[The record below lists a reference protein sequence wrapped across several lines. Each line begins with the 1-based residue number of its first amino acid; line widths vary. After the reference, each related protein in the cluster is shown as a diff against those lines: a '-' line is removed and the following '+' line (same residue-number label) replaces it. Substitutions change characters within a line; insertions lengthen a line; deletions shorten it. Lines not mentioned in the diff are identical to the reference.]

1 MRLWS
6 LITNLIARLIA
17 RLIVATGEGEERSRV
32 ASVLWCRMDEGNGTP
47 YIVTQVLRI
56 VEPGH
61 HQSHL
66 GDAVM
71 AINYRFN
78 CTFNRT
84 INCCQRQNSHHIA
97 PHRATP
103 HRTAPHLHVM
113 SGRACACACAR
124 ARAPPVRPAG
134 RAAPRLAS
142 ASASATAT
150 ATARPGPAR
159 LGEASERARACG
171 SPSFSYRLHKWCT
184 RSPPFKSVEILLN
197 SRYGIKH

>member
-1 MRLWS
+1 
-6 LITNLIARLIA
+6 
-17 RLIVATGEGEERSRV
+17 
-32 ASVLWCRMDEGNGTP
+32 MDEGNGTP

-97 PHRATP
+97 PGIEA
-103 HRTAPHLHVM
+103 M
-113 SGRACACACAR
+113 AR
-124 ARAPPVRPAG
+124 RG
-134 RAAPRLAS
+134 
-142 ASASATAT
+142 
-150 ATARPGPAR
+150 
-159 LGEASERARACG
+159 ERARARVVHRPPLTG
-171 SPSFSYRLHKWCT
+171 FTSGVQEVHLLSRL
-184 RSPPFKSVEILLN
+184 RSSSIPGTELSIDSLALIVGFKFF
-197 SRYGIKH
+197 

>member
-1 MRLWS
+1 
-6 LITNLIARLIA
+6 
-17 RLIVATGEGEERSRV
+17 
-32 ASVLWCRMDEGNGTP
+32 MDEGNGTP
-47 YIVTQVLRI
+47 YIVTQVLRF
-56 VEPGH
+56 VESGH

-84 INCCQRQNSHHIA
+84 INCCQRQNSHHTA

-103 HRTAPHLHVM
+103 HRTAPARHV
-113 SGRACACACAR
+113 RPRTRTA
-124 ARAPPVRPAG
+124 RPAG
-134 RAAPRLAS
+134 RPRRAAPRLAS
-142 ASASATAT
+142 ASASAT

-171 SPSFSYRLHKWCT
+171 SPSSSYRLHKWCT

>member
-1 MRLWS
+1 MLQLEREKRGAELPQCSGAEWMR
-6 LITNLIARLIA
+6 
-17 RLIVATGEGEERSRV
+17 E
-32 ASVLWCRMDEGNGTP
+32 
-47 YIVTQVLRI
+47 VLRF

-103 HRTAPHLHVM
+103 HRTAPARHVRPRM
-113 SGRACACACAR
+113 RMRTRTA
-124 ARAPPVRPAG
+124 RPAG
-134 RAAPRLAS
+134 RPAAPRRAS

-150 ATARPGPAR
+150 ATASARPG
-159 LGEASERARACG
+159 ETSERVRACG
-171 SPSFSYRLHKWCT
+171 SPSSSYRLHKWCT